1 MKSNIFMI
9 DGGVFLY
16 QEGNLYVS
24 TDGAWHKDSTHG
36 SLELAQQEAKA
47 IVDEYIAMGQQC

>member
-1 MKSNIFMI
+1 MKPKIFI
-9 DGGVFLY
+9 ISGEVFKY
-16 QEGNLYVS
+16 QSGDLYVS